1 MSKAQAFDA
10 GQCEGKNVYDG
21 DFLKVKKKKRK
32 EKLRASGNENH
43 ADISKN
49 KIQLTSGLH
58 KLSPWANKAMI
69 KSMGERA
76 MKCGYFLQMKSRAG
90 LCVC

>member
-1 MSKAQAFDA
+1 MSKAQTFDA
-10 GQCEGKNVYDG
+10 RQCEGKHEYDE
-21 DFLKVKKKKRK
+21 DFLKIKKKKKK

-58 KLSPWANKAMI
+58 QLSP
-69 KSMGERA
+69 
-76 MKCGYFLQMKSRAG
+76 
-90 LCVC
+90 

>member
-1 MSKAQAFDA
+1 MSKAQTFDA
-10 GQCEGKNVYDG
+10 SQCEGKNEFDEF
-21 DFLKVKKKKRK
+21 FLKIKKKKK

-58 KLSPWANKAMI
+58 QLSP
-69 KSMGERA
+69 
-76 MKCGYFLQMKSRAG
+76 
-90 LCVC
+90 